1 MAGSYKYTEDLLALE
16 AAAGP
21 SSCIPSPVGSLPLA
35 AWEPYLSSHP
45 DQRFAA
51 FLRRGFRNGF
61 RIGADPSL
69 VQHSSPS
76 NMPSAVANPV
86 VVDRYI
92 EEERVNG
99 KLQEVDSSQAS
110 YTHCN
115 PIGMIPKPHQPG
127 KFRLIVNLS
136 SPEGTSVNDAI
147 SPEHGLCA
155 VYYSET
161 GSP

>member
-21 SSCIPSPVGSLPLA
+21 SPCVPSPVGSLPLA

-51 FLRRGFRNGF
+51 FLRRGFQNGF
-61 RIGADPSL
+61 PIGADRSL
-69 VQHSSPS
+69 IQHSSPS
-76 NMPSAVANPV
+76 NMPSAVANPAD
-86 VVDRYI
+86 VDRYI
-92 EEERVNG
+92 EGERVNG

-115 PIGMIPKPHQPG
+115 PIAVADPGFAKGGAKECWKPNYDINEIH
-127 KFRLIVNLS
+127 
-136 SPEGTSVNDAI
+136 
-147 SPEHGLCA
+147 
-155 VYYSET
+155 
-161 GSP
+161 